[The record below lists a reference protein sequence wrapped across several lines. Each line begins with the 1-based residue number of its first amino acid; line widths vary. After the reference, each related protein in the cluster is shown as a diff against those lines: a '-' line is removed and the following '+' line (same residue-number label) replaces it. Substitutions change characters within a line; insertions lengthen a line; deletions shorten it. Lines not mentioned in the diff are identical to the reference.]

1 MDSNWMITLGVLEH
15 AASQGLDLILEKNK
29 VARTGF
35 QTDTLSHKKLCIRLV
50 TEDKRG
56 EREREE

>member
-1 MDSNWMITLGVLEH
+1 MLKLGVLQH
-15 AASQGLDLILEKNK
+15 AASQGLALVLEKK
-29 VARTGF
+29 MPLIQVF
-35 QTDTLSHKKLCIRLV
+35 KPTLSHKKLCIRLV